1 VLPRASLPSP
11 DRRPDLGQRAEPRA
25 DPGAADRD
33 GAGGGGVLAF
43 RLRRAMAVDPHL
55 APRRRRDGEAVEV
68 DAAGGANAMPDF
80 LRLNPLG
87 KLPVLELDDGSAI
100 AESLAICRY
109 LEAIHP
115 QPPLMGKTPQASAHI
130 EMWTLRMDH
139 ELSQPIALAFV
150 HSSDFYRGR
159 LEQVPE
165 VALWARARA
174 LQTMTW
180 LDGELAGRSHIA
192 GEDYS
197 LADIVAQCAFVL
209 GKAVSLRIPAAQANL
224 MRWFAEVSARPTARA

>member
-1 VLPRASLPSP
+1 MILH
-11 DRRPDLGQRAEPRA
+11 DLS
-25 DPGAADRD
+25 
-33 GAGGGGVLAF
+33 AG
-43 RLRRAMAVDPHL
+43 MH
-55 APRRRRDGEAVEV
+55 PRRVRIFMAEKGLSIERREV
-68 DAAGGANAMPDF
+68 DAAGGANALPDF

-109 LEAIHP
+109 LEVTHP
-115 QPPLMGKTPQASAHI
+115 NPSLMGRTPKESAHI

-159 LEQVPE
+159 VEQVPE
-165 VALWARARA
+165 VASWARGRA
-174 LQTMTW
+174 LQTMAW

-192 GEDYS
+192 GDEYT
-197 LADIVAQCAFVL
+197 LADIVAQCACVL
-209 GKAVSLRIPAAQANL
+209 GKAVGLRIPPEMTHL
-224 MRWFAEVSARPTARA
+224 SRWFTQVSARPTARA

>member
-1 VLPRASLPSP
+1 MILH
-11 DRRPDLGQRAEPRA
+11 DLS
-25 DPGAADRD
+25 
-33 GAGGGGVLAF
+33 AG
-43 RLRRAMAVDPHL
+43 MH
-55 APRRRRDGEAVEV
+55 PRRVRIFMAEKGLSIERHEV
-68 DAAGGANAMPDF
+68 DAAGGANDMPDF

-109 LEAIHP
+109 LEALQP
-115 QPPLMGKTPQASAHI
+115 QPPLMGTTPQTSAHT

-159 LEQVPE
+159 VEQVPE
-165 VALWARARA
+165 VASWARGRA
-174 LQTMTW
+174 LKTMSW

-192 GEDYS
+192 GDEYT
-197 LADIVAQCAFVL
+197 LADIVAQCACVL
-209 GKAVSLRIPAAQANL
+209 GKAVGLRIPPEMTHL
-224 MRWFAEVSARPTARA
+224 SRWFAQVSARPTARA

>member
-1 VLPRASLPSP
+1 MILHDLSAGMHPRRVRIFMAEKGLSM
-11 DRRPDLGQRAEPRA
+11 DRR
-25 DPGAADRD
+25 
-33 GAGGGGVLAF
+33 
-43 RLRRAMAVDPHL
+43 
-55 APRRRRDGEAVEV
+55 EV

-109 LEAIHP
+109 LEAEHP
-115 QPPLMGKTPQASAHI
+115 QPSLMGKTPKASAHI

-139 ELSQPIALAFV
+139 ELSQPIALTFV
-150 HSSDFYRGR
+150 HSSDYYRGR
-159 LEQVPE
+159 VEQVPE
-165 VALWARARA
+165 VASWARGRA
-174 LQTMTW
+174 LQTMAW

-197 LADIVAQCAFVL
+197 LADIVAQCACVL
-209 GKAVSLRIPAAQANL
+209 GKAVGLRIAPGMTHL
-224 MRWFAEVSARPTARA
+224 SRWFAQVSSRPTARA

>member
-1 VLPRASLPSP
+1 MILHDLSAGMHPRRVRIFMAEKGLAI
-11 DRRPDLGQRAEPRA
+11 DRR
-25 DPGAADRD
+25 
-33 GAGGGGVLAF
+33 
-43 RLRRAMAVDPHL
+43 
-55 APRRRRDGEAVEV
+55 EV
-68 DAAGGANAMPDF
+68 DAAGGANARPDF

-109 LEAIHP
+109 LEAMQP
-115 QPPLMGKTPQASAHI
+115 LPPLMGRTSQASAHI

-159 LEQVPE
+159 VEQVPE
-165 VALWARARA
+165 VASWARGRA

-180 LDGELAGRSHIA
+180 LDGELAGRNHIA
-192 GEDYS
+192 GEDYTM
-197 LADIVAQCAFVL
+197 ADIVAQCACVL
-209 GKAVSLRIPAAQANL
+209 GKAVGLRIPPEMTHL
-224 MRWFAEVSARPTARA
+224 SRWFAQVSARPTARA

>member
-1 VLPRASLPSP
+1 MILHDLSAGMHPRRVRIFMAEKGLAI
-11 DRRPDLGQRAEPRA
+11 DRR
-25 DPGAADRD
+25 
-33 GAGGGGVLAF
+33 
-43 RLRRAMAVDPHL
+43 
-55 APRRRRDGEAVEV
+55 EV
-68 DAAGGANAMPDF
+68 DAAGGANARPDF

-109 LEAIHP
+109 LEAM
-115 QPPLMGKTPQASAHI
+115 QPLPSLMGRTSQASAHI

-159 LEQVPE
+159 VEQVPE
-165 VALWARARA
+165 VASWARGRA

-180 LDGELAGRSHIA
+180 LDGELAGRNHIA
-192 GEDYS
+192 GEDYTM
-197 LADIVAQCAFVL
+197 ADIVAQCACVL
-209 GKAVSLRIPAAQANL
+209 GKAVGLRIPPEMTHL
-224 MRWFAEVSARPTARA
+224 SRWFAQVSARPTARA

>member
-1 VLPRASLPSP
+1 MILH
-11 DRRPDLGQRAEPRA
+11 DLS
-25 DPGAADRD
+25 
-33 GAGGGGVLAF
+33 AG
-43 RLRRAMAVDPHL
+43 MH
-55 APRRRRDGEAVEV
+55 PRRVRIFMAEKGLSIERREV
-68 DAAGGANAMPDF
+68 DAAGGANDMPDF

-109 LEAIHP
+109 LEALQP
-115 QPPLMGKTPQASAHI
+115 QPPLMGTTPQTSAHT

-159 LEQVPE
+159 VDQVPE
-165 VALWARARA
+165 VASWARGRA
-174 LQTMTW
+174 LKTMSW

-192 GEDYS
+192 GDEYT
-197 LADIVAQCAFVL
+197 LADIVAQCACVL
-209 GKAVSLRIPAAQANL
+209 GKAVGLRIPPEMTHL
-224 MRWFAEVSARPTARA
+224 SRWFAQVSARPTARA

>member
-1 VLPRASLPSP
+1 MTEIGDPDMILHDLSAGMHPRRVRIFMAEKGLAI
-11 DRRPDLGQRAEPRA
+11 DRR
-25 DPGAADRD
+25 
-33 GAGGGGVLAF
+33 
-43 RLRRAMAVDPHL
+43 
-55 APRRRRDGEAVEV
+55 EV
-68 DAAGGANAMPDF
+68 DAAGGANARPDF

-109 LEAIHP
+109 LEAMQP
-115 QPPLMGKTPQASAHI
+115 LPPLMGRTSQASAHI

-159 LEQVPE
+159 VEQVPE
-165 VALWARARA
+165 VASWARGRA

-180 LDGELAGRSHIA
+180 LDGELAGRNHIA
-192 GEDYS
+192 GEDYT
-197 LADIVAQCAFVL
+197 LADIVAQCACVL
-209 GKAVSLRIPAAQANL
+209 GKAVGLRIAPEMTHL
-224 MRWFAEVSARPTARA
+224 SRWFAQVSARPTARA